1 MTENE
6 ILALMKS
13 SLDQV
18 APGWSKDVK
27 DFSANVKFKDL
38 AVDSV
43 QIMEMVGIIEE
54 KCECQFADEDLA
66 QINKVGDMITLIK
79 KVAA

>member
-1 MTENE
+1 MTDNE
-6 ILALMKS
+6 ILSLMKS

-18 APGWSKDVK
+18 APGWGKEVK

-66 QINKVGDMITLIK
+66 QINKVGDMINLIK